1 MKPIGLFGFAAG
13 ARTMFSMSESC
24 PDTRLSNSSSFL
36 VNSLLAAA
44 SCLRRTNARMIAMLT
59 AIARALRSTDE
70 SIATPCSEK
79 AYGSLRR
86 PPHCRGSR
94 KLEITVCDFKFATSC
109 FVS

>member
-44 SCLRRTNARMIAMLT
+44 SCLRRTNARMIAM
-59 AIARALRSTDE
+59 
-70 SIATPCSEK
+70 
-79 AYGSLRR
+79 
-86 PPHCRGSR
+86 CRGSR